1 MLYLLLQYKSNRM
14 EKAIGKELIS
24 YLLKLEVGQQEKVL
38 AYIKGILS
46 EDEINSR
53 AEDSEVAIS
62 TGKVKS
68 FEEFNNDFENWKEQK
83 RVGVCNNY
91 TI

>member
-24 YLLKLEVGQQEKVL
+24 YLLKLEVGQLEKVL
-38 AYIKGILS
+38 AYIKEILS

-83 RVGVCNNY
+83 RVN
-91 TI
+91 TK

>member
-14 EKAIGKELIS
+14 EKAIGKELIN

-83 RVGVCNNY
+83 RVN
-91 TI
+91 TK

>member
-1 MLYLLLQYKSNRM
+1 M

-53 AEDSEVAIS
+53 AEDSEIAIS

>member
-83 RVGVCNNY
+83 RVN
-91 TI
+91 TK

>member
-1 MLYLLLQYKSNRM
+1 M

>member
-53 AEDSEVAIS
+53 AEDSEIAIS

>member
-1 MLYLLLQYKSNRM
+1 M

-46 EDEINSR
+46 EDEINRR
-53 AEDSEVAIS
+53 AEDSEMAIS
-62 TGKVKS
+62 SGKVKS
-68 FEEFNNDFENWKEQK
+68 FDEFNNDFENWKEQK
-83 RVGVCNNY
+83 RLN
-91 TI
+91 IK

>member
-1 MLYLLLQYKSNRM
+1 M

-53 AEDSEVAIS
+53 AEDSEMAIS

-83 RVGVCNNY
+83 RVN
-91 TI
+91 TK

>member
-1 MLYLLLQYKSNRM
+1 M
-14 EKAIGKELIS
+14 
-24 YLLKLEVGQQEKVL
+24 
-38 AYIKGILS
+38 
-46 EDEINSR
+46 
-53 AEDSEVAIS
+53 AIS